1 MTTLRSV
8 ILQTAVR
15 WISPLLLL
23 FSLSLLLRGHNEP
36 GGGFADGL
44 VAATGFALIKFGYSL
59 QTARQLL
66 RIPPLILATI
76 GVGLSLVSGALAWFN
91 GNPSLTGLWVYVP
104 LLPNEAVKI
113 GSPVLFDIGVYLI
126 VVGATLTMLFA
137 LAEE

>member
-23 FSLSLLLRGHNEP
+23 FSLFLLLRRHNEP

-44 VAATGFALIKFGYSL
+44 VAATGFALVEFGSSL
-59 QTARQLL
+59 QIARQLL

-91 GNPSLTGLWVYVP
+91 GNPSLTGLWVDVP

>member
-23 FSLSLLLRGHNEP
+23 FSLFLLLRGHNEP

-44 VAATGFALIKFGYSL
+44 VAATGFALIKFGSSL
-59 QTARQLL
+59 QTAGQLL
-66 RIPPLILATI
+66 RIPPLILATS

-91 GNPSLTGLWVYVP
+91 GNPFLTGLWVDVP

-137 LAEE
+137 PAEE